1 MTDKEYNER
10 KELIFELMDAYE
22 EWWECTEDY
31 DGELYA
37 KYQRLLNEVIERM
50 K

>member
-10 KELIFELMDAYE
+10 KELIFELIDVFDE
-22 EWWECTEDY
+22 LRECTEDY

-37 KYQRLLNEVIERM
+37 KYQRLLNEIIERM